1 MKIVFLDC
9 DGVLNNA
16 NYIKKCYKKSINKK
30 NTIYS
35 GKNVPFDPKCLKN
48 LAKIVKK
55 TNAKI
60 VLSSTWRIYKS
71 HIYVLEARLAEY
83 GLRIYDKTDDINM
96 IKGAEIT
103 EWLKQHRDIE
113 NYVVIDDEEYNLS
126 NFIDNKHL
134 VIVDSKYGLTFGDR
148 IRAINK
154 LKGVE

>member
-1 MKIVFLDC
+1 MKYIFLDC
-9 DGVLNNA
+9 DGVLNNI
-16 NYIKKCYKKSINKK
+16 NYTKKCYRK
-30 NTIYS
+30 NGHKPMSMYC
-35 GKNVPFDPKCLKN
+35 VPFDPYNLKN

-55 TNAKI
+55 TGAKI

-83 GLRIYDKTDDINM
+83 GLRIYDKTDNINM

-134 VIVDSKYGLTFGDR
+134 VIVNSEYGLTFGDR
-148 IRAINK
+148 IKAIEK
-154 LKGVE
+154 LRGVE

>member
-1 MKIVFLDC
+1 MKVIFLDV

-16 NYIKKCYKKSINKK
+16 NYTKKCYRK
-30 NTIYS
+30 NGHKPMSMYC
-35 GKNVPFDPKCLKN
+35 VPFGPYNLKN

-55 TNAKI
+55 TGAKV

-83 GLRIYDKTDDINM
+83 GLRIYDKTDNINM
-96 IKGAEIT
+96 IRGVEIK
-103 EWLKQHRDIE
+103 EWLKSHRDIE

-148 IRAINK
+148 VKAIEK
-154 LKGVE
+154 LRGVE

>member
-1 MKIVFLDC
+1 MKIIFLDV

-16 NYIKKCYKKSINKK
+16 SYIKKCYKRSINKK
-30 NTIYS
+30 KTIYS
-35 GKNVPFDPKCLKN
+35 GKNVPFDPHNLKN
-48 LAKIVKK
+48 LAKIVNK
-55 TNAKI
+55 TGAKI
-60 VLSSTWRIYKS
+60 VLSSTWRIFKS

-83 GLRIYDKTDDINM
+83 GLRIYDKTDNINM

-148 IRAINK
+148 IKAIEK

>member
-1 MKIVFLDC
+1 MKVIFLDV
-9 DGVLNNA
+9 DGVLNNID
-16 NYIKKCYKKSINKK
+16 NIKKCCKKSINKK
-30 NTIYS
+30 ETFYS
-35 GKNVPFDPKCLKN
+35 GKNVPFDIKCLKN
-48 LAKIVKK
+48 LAKVVKK
-55 TNAKI
+55 TGAKI

-83 GLRIYDKTDDINM
+83 GLRIYDKTDIINM

-134 VIVDSKYGLTFGDR
+134 VIVNSKYRLTFGDR
-148 IRAINK
+148 VKAIEK
-154 LKGVE
+154 LRGVE

>member
-1 MKIVFLDC
+1 MKYIFLDC
-9 DGVLNNA
+9 DGVLNNKR
-16 NYIKKCYKKSINKK
+16 YTEKCYKKSINKK
-30 NTIYS
+30 NTVYS
-35 GKNVPFDPKCLKN
+35 GKNVPFDPYNLKN

-55 TNAKI
+55 TDAKI

-83 GLRIYDKTDDINM
+83 GLRIYDKTDNINM

-134 VIVDSKYGLTFGDR
+134 VIVNSEYGLTFGDR

>member
-1 MKIVFLDC
+1 MKIIFLDV

-16 NYIKKCYKKSINKK
+16 NYTKKCYRK
-30 NTIYS
+30 NGHKPMSMYC
-35 GKNVPFDPKCLKN
+35 VPFDPYNLKN

-55 TNAKI
+55 TGAKI

-103 EWLKQHRDIE
+103 EWIKQHRDIE
-113 NYVVIDDEEYNLS
+113 NYVVIDDEEYDLS

-148 IRAINK
+148 IKAIEK
-154 LKGVE
+154 LRGVE

>member
-1 MKIVFLDC
+1 MKIIFLDV
-9 DGVLNNA
+9 DGVLNNI
-16 NYIKKCYKKSINKK
+16 NYTKKCYKKNGKK
-30 NTIYS
+30 SMSMYCT
-35 GKNVPFDPKCLKN
+35 PFDPKCLKN

-55 TNAKI
+55 TGAKI

-83 GLRIYDKTDDINM
+83 GLRIYDKTDNINM
-96 IKGAEIT
+96 IRGVEIK
-103 EWLKQHRDIE
+103 EWLKSHRDIE

-134 VIVDSKYGLTFGDR
+134 VIVDSNYGLTFGDR

>member
-1 MKIVFLDC
+1 MKIIFLDV

-16 NYIKKCYKKSINKK
+16 SYIKKCYKKSINKK
-30 NTIYS
+30 ETFYS
-35 GKNVPFDPKCLKN
+35 GKNVPFDIKCLKN

-55 TNAKI
+55 TGAKI

-83 GLRIYDKTDDINM
+83 GLRIYDKTDIINM

-134 VIVDSKYGLTFGDR
+134 VIVNSEYGLTFGDR

>member
-1 MKIVFLDC
+1 MKIIFLDV
-9 DGVLNNA
+9 DGVLNNID
-16 NYIKKCYKKSINKK
+16 NIKKCYKKSINKK
-30 NTIYS
+30 ETFYS
-35 GKNVPFDPKCLKN
+35 GKNVPFDIKCLKN

-55 TNAKI
+55 TGAKI

-83 GLRIYDKTDDINM
+83 GLRIYDMTDNINM
-96 IKGAEIT
+96 IRGVEIK
-103 EWLKQHRDIE
+103 EWLKSHRDIE

-148 IRAINK
+148 IKAIEK
-154 LKGVE
+154 LRGVE

>member
-1 MKIVFLDC
+1 MKYIFLDC

-16 NYIKKCYKKSINKK
+16 NYIKKCYRK
-30 NTIYS
+30 NGHKPMSMYCT
-35 GKNVPFDPKCLKN
+35 PFDPHNLKN

-55 TNAKI
+55 TGAKI
-60 VLSSTWRIYKS
+60 VLSSTWRIFKS

-83 GLRIYDKTDDINM
+83 GLRIYDMTDNINM

-113 NYVVIDDEEYNLS
+113 NYVVIDDEEYDLS

-134 VIVDSKYGLTFGDR
+134 VIVDSNYGLTFGDR
-148 IRAINK
+148 IKVIEK
-154 LKGVE
+154 LRGVE

>member
-1 MKIVFLDC
+1 MKYIFLDC
-9 DGVLNNA
+9 DGVLNNI
-16 NYIKKCYKKSINKK
+16 NYTKKCYTK
-30 NTIYS
+30 NGHKPMSMYC
-35 GKNVPFDPKCLKN
+35 VPFDPYNLKN
-48 LAKIVKK
+48 LAKLVRK
-55 TNAKI
+55 TKANI
-60 VLSSTWRIYKS
+60 VLTSTWRLDKE
-71 HIYVLEARLAEY
+71 HIAVLKARLAEY
-83 GLRIYDKTDDINM
+83 GLRIYDMTDNINM

-103 EWLKQHRDIE
+103 EWLKQHKDIE

>member
-1 MKIVFLDC
+1 MKIIFLDC
-9 DGVLNNA
+9 DGVLNNKR
-16 NYIKKCYKKSINKK
+16 YTEKCYKKSINKK
-30 NTIYS
+30 NTVYS
-35 GKNVPFDPKCLKN
+35 GKNVPFDPYNLKN

-55 TNAKI
+55 TGSKI

-71 HIYVLEARLAEY
+71 HLYVLEARLAEY
-83 GLRIYDKTDDINM
+83 GLRIYDKTDNINM

-134 VIVDSKYGLTFGDR
+134 VIVNNEYGLTFGDR
-148 IRAINK
+148 VKAIEK
-154 LKGVE
+154 LRGVE

>member
-16 NYIKKCYKKSINKK
+16 SYIKKCYKKSINKK
-30 NTIYS
+30 NTVYS
-35 GKNVPFDPKCLKN
+35 GKNVPFDPYNLKN

-55 TNAKI
+55 TGAKI

-71 HIYVLEARLAEY
+71 HLYVLEARLAEY
-83 GLRIYDKTDDINM
+83 GLRIYDKTDNINM
-96 IKGAEIT
+96 IRGVEIK
-103 EWLKQHRDIE
+103 EWLKSHRDIE
-113 NYVVIDDEEYNLS
+113 NYVVIDDEEYDLS